1 MAIWR
6 NVSVQI
12 ADRREERRHPSAE
25 AIHPPPQILTGRLVA
40 PDEVGHVIEENWI
53 RIVEG
58 VAADG
63 VARVGAVDTSGT
75 IVAEAPVEDNVY
87 KFTTTPTNALT
98 GLAALDATGRV
109 VYRLSWS
116 G

>member
-1 MAIWR
+1 MKNVLLRSARRLAIWR
-6 NVSVQI
+6 NVPVQI

-58 VAADG
+58 VAADDIR
-63 VARVGAVDTSGT
+63 VFETRDAARGW
-75 IVAEAPVEDNVY
+75 
-87 KFTTTPTNALT
+87 
-98 GLAALDATGRV
+98 
-109 VYRLSWS
+109 LST
-116 G
+116 